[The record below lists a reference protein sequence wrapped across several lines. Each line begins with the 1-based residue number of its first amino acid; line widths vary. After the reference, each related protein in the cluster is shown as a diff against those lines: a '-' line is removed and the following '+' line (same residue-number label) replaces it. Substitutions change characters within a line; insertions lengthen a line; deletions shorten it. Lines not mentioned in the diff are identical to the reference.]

1 MVDAEDEEVIL
12 RPIAE
17 DRRTPGGVAED
28 RRVAEDGE
36 EEEMTL
42 WPVAEAD

>member
-1 MVDAEDEEVIL
+1 MRWPL
-12 RPIAE
+12 LWLLLGSGAE